1 MSRREIIIISPAE
14 IAEIAEI
21 MDKKQYMK
29 PEMLEELL
37 APACIVYTSGG
48 YLPDNPQDPSSTS
61 RTCPPDSLASK
72 TTPLVWVV
80 TKASVWLPTKASVW
94 LPPKARV

>member
-1 MSRREIIIISPAE
+1 MSRREIIISPAE

-37 APACIVYTSGG
+37 APACIVCKSGG
-48 YLPDNPQDPSSTS
+48 YDVIEPDDDNIP
-61 RTCPPDSLASK
+61 AG
-72 TTPLVWVV
+72 
-80 TKASVWLPTKASVW
+80 
-94 LPPKARV
+94 